1 MSQTLGSN
9 NPIRPLSIG
18 NVVSAGLRLYRSHL
32 KQYFGLSVRA
42 YLWILIPIYGWAKF
56 LAISALISRLAF
68 SELVNQ
74 PESISTAQGRINP
87 KLWSFLVAGL
97 LVGLILLGATIGLY
111 LLGAI
116 LAALL
121 FAIGLGTG
129 LNPTLIAVLSLL
141 GFVILLALV
150 IGFVWIY
157 SRYLMTELALA
168 IEDNVSATQAIRRSW
183 NLTKGFVLRI
193 QGVVLVAT
201 LVSILVTLPIQIVA
215 QLISFRLQDSPS
227 GPLDLLLLLL
237 FIGLS
242 LSSGA
247 IVMPYWQAIKAVLY
261 YDLLSRREGLD
272 LRLRDR

>member
-9 NPIRPLSIG
+9 DPVRPLSIG

-32 KQYFGLSVRA
+32 KQYFGLSVKA

-56 LAISALISRLAF
+56 LMISALISRLAF

-74 PESISTAQGRINP
+74 PESTSTAQSQVNP
-87 KLWSFLVAGL
+87 KLWSFLVAAI

-111 LLGAI
+111 ILASI

-121 FAIGLGTG
+121 ISLGIGIG
-129 LNPTLIAVLSLL
+129 PSPASIAVLSLI
-141 GFVILLALV
+141 GFVIFLALV
-150 IGFVWIY
+150 AAFIWIY
-157 SRYLMTELALA
+157 SRYLVTELSLA
-168 IEDNVSATQAIRRSW
+168 IEENISATTAIRRSW

-201 LVSILVTLPIQIVA
+201 LVSILVTLPIQIAA

-227 GPLDLLLLLL
+227 DPLTLLLFLL

-261 YDLLSRREGLD
+261 YDLLSRREGLG
-272 LRLRDR
+272 LQLRDR

>member
-9 NPIRPLSIG
+9 DPIRPLSIG

-32 KQYFGLSVRA
+32 KQYFGLSVKA

-56 LAISALISRLAF
+56 LMISALISRLAF

-74 PESISTAQGRINP
+74 PESTSTAQSQVNP
-87 KLWSFLVAGL
+87 KLWSFLVAAI

-111 LLGAI
+111 ILASI

-121 FAIGLGTG
+121 ISLGIGIG
-129 LNPTLIAVLSLL
+129 PSPASIAVLSLI
-141 GFVILLALV
+141 GFVIFLALV
-150 IGFVWIY
+150 AAFIWIY
-157 SRYLMTELALA
+157 SRYLVTELSLA
-168 IEDNVSATQAIRRSW
+168 IEENISATTAIRRSW

-201 LVSILVTLPIQIVA
+201 LVSILVTLPIQVAA

-227 GPLDLLLLLL
+227 DPLTLLLFLL

-261 YDLLSRREGLD
+261 YDLLSRREGLG
-272 LRLRDR
+272 LQLRDR